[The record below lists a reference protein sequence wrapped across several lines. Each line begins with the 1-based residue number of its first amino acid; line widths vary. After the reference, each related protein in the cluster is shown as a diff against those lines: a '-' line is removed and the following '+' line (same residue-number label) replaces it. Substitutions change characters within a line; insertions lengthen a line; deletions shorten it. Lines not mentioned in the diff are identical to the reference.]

1 MVKKLGGMD
10 AFSSPRPTPR
20 FFTDAQTFSTKKAKG
35 TPRDSL
41 PPRPPVKSAP
51 PVSRIFPHRPVQ
63 RAQIISFRSED
74 SNGSFLG
81 RVDNDNVN
89 DRNLYFEQEFESICK
104 IGMGSFGE
112 VYKVKCKEDGKLYA
126 VKRSHER
133 FRGECDRRR
142 KLEEVA
148 KHETLPPHPNCV
160 TFYRAWEERQRLY
173 IQTEL
178 CKISFSEYT
187 DQHHDMMEEGIWNFL
202 VDLLMAVKH
211 LHDHNLIHMDIKP
224 ENIFI
229 SYDNICKLGD
239 FGLVLDVSKGSDL
252 SEAQEGDPKYMAP
265 ELMDGKFGKPADI
278 FSLGMTTLELAGDLD
293 LPRGGDGWHLLRS
306 GTIPEEFLRDK
317 SFDLK
322 YVIRQMLDPDPRSRP
337 TVDQVLAFPYVRK
350 MWKRR
355 RREYMMKSAINSI
368 KALFFRLLQFVF
380 MITSVFVYPVKK
392 FRERKVPSTSSHN
405 SGSHSSGYPLDHSIS
420 DDECFDDEISIHNN
434 SVGAPLDS
442 SSSSD
447 GFSAE
452 FVQPRPLA
460 RQAFTT
466 PALRHRPLNFLSS
479 PMSSSPVLPGK
490 TRKMSSPNTSF
501 ETSFEEERCTTPT
514 MNSSHHSVLDS
525 QEPAKPCIG
534 PRNLMDMFDAASDE
548 D

>member
-1 MVKKLGGMD
+1 MVKKEGVMD

-20 FFTDAQTFSTKKAKG
+20 FFQDVQTFSTKKAKG

-51 PVSRIFPHRPVQ
+51 PVSRIFPHRPVE
-63 RAQIISFRSED
+63 RAQIVSFRSQD

-81 RVDNDNVN
+81 KSSNN
-89 DRNLYFEQEFESICK
+89 DRNLYFEQEFEIICK

-112 VYKVKCKEDGKLYA
+112 VYKVKSKEDGKLYA

-133 FRGECDRRR
+133 FRGDADRRR

-173 IQTEL
+173 IQAEL

-187 DQHHDMMEEGIWNFL
+187 DQHHEMLEEGIWNFL

-211 LHDHNLIHMDIKP
+211 LHDHNLVHMDIKP

-252 SEAQEGDPKYMAP
+252 SEAQEGDPKYIAP
-265 ELMDGKFGKPADI
+265 ELMDGKFGKPADV
-278 FSLGMTTLELAGDLD
+278 FSLGMATLELAGDLD
-293 LPRGGDGWHLLRS
+293 LPRGEDGWHLLRS

-337 TVDQVLAFPYVRK
+337 TVDQVLAFPYVRR
-350 MWKRR
+350 MWKKR
-355 RREYMMKSAINSI
+355 RREYVMKSVINSI
-368 KALFFRLLQFVF
+368 KAMFFRLLQFVF
-380 MITSVFVYPVKK
+380 MITSVFSFPVKK
-392 FRERKVPSTSSHN
+392 IRERQVPSSSSHN
-405 SGSHSSGYPLDHSIS
+405 TSYSSGYPLDHSIS
-420 DDECFDDEISIHNN
+420 DDDCFEDDISIHNN

-447 GFSAE
+447 GFSSE
-452 FVQPRPLA
+452 FIVPSRPMPRH
-460 RQAFTT
+460 AFTT
-466 PALRHRPLNFLSS
+466 PAIRHRSIGFMPA
-479 PMSSSPVLPGK
+479 PMSSSPVLPGRI
-490 TRKMSSPNTSF
+490 RKLSSPNTSF
-501 ETSFEEERCTTPT
+501 ESSFDEERCTTPT
-514 MNSSHHSVLDS
+514 LNSSKDGLLDT
-525 QEPAKPCIG
+525 EELAKPCIG
-534 PRNLMDMFDAASDE
+534 PRNLMNMFEAASDE

>member
-1 MVKKLGGMD
+1 MVKKLGAMD
-10 AFSSPRPTPR
+10 VFSSPRPTPR
-20 FFTDAQTFSTKKAKG
+20 FFTEPQTFSTKKAKG

-81 RVDNDNVN
+81 KTDNNN
-89 DRNLYFEQEFESICK
+89 DRNLYFEQEFEIISK
-104 IGMGSFGE
+104 LGMGSFGE
-112 VYKVKCKEDGKLYA
+112 VYKVRCKEDGKLYA

-133 FRGECDRRR
+133 FRGESDRRR

-187 DQHHDMMEEGIWNFL
+187 DQHHDMLEEGIWNFL

-211 LHDHNLIHMDIKP
+211 LHDHNLVHMDIKP

-229 SYDNICKLGD
+229 SHDDICKLGD
-239 FGLVLDVSKGSDL
+239 FGLILDVSKGSDL

-265 ELMDGKFGKPADI
+265 ELLDGKFGKPADI
-278 FSLGMTTLELAGDLD
+278 CSLGLTTLELAGDLD
-293 LPRGGDGWHLLRS
+293 LPRGGDGWHLLRA

-322 YVIRQMLDPDPRSRP
+322 YVIRQMLDPDPKSRP

-350 MWKRR
+350 MWKKR

-368 KALFFRLLQFVF
+368 KALFFRLIQFVF
-380 MITSVFVYPVKK
+380 MIINVFSFPFKK
-392 FRERKVPSTSSHN
+392 IRERQVPSSSNTSY
-405 SGSHSSGYPLDHSIS
+405 SSGYPLDHSIS
-420 DDECFDDEISIHNN
+420 DDECFEDDISIHNN

-447 GFSAE
+447 GFSSE
-452 FVQPRPLA
+452 FIVPSRPA
-460 RQAFTT
+460 MRNAFTT
-466 PALRHRPLNFLSS
+466 PALRHRPVGFLSS
-479 PMSSSPVLPGK
+479 PISSSPVLPD
-490 TRKMSSPNTSF
+490 RARHLSSPNTSF
-501 ETSFEEERCTTPT
+501 ETSFEEDRCTTPT
-514 MNSSHHSVLDS
+514 LNNSNHALLDS
-525 QEPAKPCIG
+525 EEPAKPCIG
-534 PRNLMDMFDAASDE
+534 PRNLMDMFEAASDE

>member
-1 MVKKLGGMD
+1 MVKKEGVMD

-20 FFTDAQTFSTKKAKG
+20 FFQDVQTFSTKKAKG

-51 PVSRIFPHRPVQ
+51 PVSRIFPHRPVE
-63 RAQIISFRSED
+63 RAQIVSFRSQH

-81 RVDNDNVN
+81 NSSNN
-89 DRNLYFEQEFESICK
+89 DRNLYFEQEFEIICK

-112 VYKVKCKEDGKLYA
+112 VYKVKSKEDGKLYA

-133 FRGECDRRR
+133 FRGDADRRR

-173 IQTEL
+173 IQAEL

-187 DQHHDMMEEGIWNFL
+187 DQHHEMLEEGIWNFL

-211 LHDHNLIHMDIKP
+211 LHDHNLVHMDIKP

-252 SEAQEGDPKYMAP
+252 SEAQEGDPKYIAP
-265 ELMDGKFGKPADI
+265 ELMDGKFGKPADV
-278 FSLGMTTLELAGDLD
+278 FSLGMATLELAGDLD
-293 LPRGGDGWHLLRS
+293 LPRGEEGWHLLRS

-337 TVDQVLAFPYVRK
+337 TVDQVLAFPYVRR

-355 RREYMMKSAINSI
+355 RREYVMKSVINSI
-368 KALFFRLLQFVF
+368 KAMFFRLLQFVF
-380 MITSVFVYPVKK
+380 MITSVFSFPVKK
-392 FRERKVPSTSSHN
+392 IRERQVPSSSSHN
-405 SGSHSSGYPLDHSIS
+405 TSYSSGYPLDHSIS
-420 DDECFDDEISIHNN
+420 DDDCFEDDISIHNN
-434 SVGAPLDS
+434 SIGAPLDS

-447 GFSAE
+447 GFSSE
-452 FVQPRPLA
+452 FIVPSRPMPRH
-460 RQAFTT
+460 AFTT
-466 PALRHRPLNFLSS
+466 PAIRHRSIGFMSA
-479 PMSSSPVLPGK
+479 PMSSSPVLPGRI
-490 TRKMSSPNTSF
+490 RKLSSPNTSF
-501 ETSFEEERCTTPT
+501 ESSFDEERCTTPT
-514 MNSSHHSVLDS
+514 LNSSKDGLLDT
-525 QEPAKPCIG
+525 EELAKPCIG
-534 PRNLMDMFDAASDE
+534 PRNLMNMFEAASDE

>member
-1 MVKKLGGMD
+1 MVKKTGVMD
-10 AFSSPRPTPR
+10 GFSSPRPTPR
-20 FFTDAQTFSTKKAKG
+20 FFPEPQTFSTKKAKG

-51 PVSRIFPHRPVQ
+51 PVSRIFPHRPVE
-63 RAQIISFRSED
+63 RAQVISFRSED
-74 SNGSFLG
+74 NNGSFLG
-81 RVDNDNVN
+81 KTDSNDK
-89 DRNLYFEQEFESICK
+89 NLYFEQEFEIISK

-112 VYKVKCKEDGKLYA
+112 VYKVRSKEDGKLYA

-133 FRGECDRRR
+133 FRGESDRRR

-187 DQHHDMMEEGIWNFL
+187 EHHHDMLEEGIWNFL

-211 LHDHNLIHMDIKP
+211 LHDHNLVHMDIKP

-229 SYDNICKLGD
+229 SYDDICKLGD

-265 ELMDGKFGKPADI
+265 ELLEGKFGKPADI
-278 FSLGMTTLELAGDLD
+278 CSLGLTTLELAGDLD
-293 LPRGGDGWHLLRS
+293 LPRGGEAWHLLRS
-306 GTIPEEFLRDK
+306 GAIPEEFLRDK

-322 YVIRQMLDPDPRSRP
+322 YVIRQMLDPDPKSRP

-350 MWKRR
+350 MWKKR
-355 RREYMMKSAINSI
+355 RREYMVKSAINSI

-380 MITSVFVYPVKK
+380 MITSVFRFPVKK
-392 FRERKVPSTSSHN
+392 GRDHPVPSSSSHN
-405 SGSHSSGYPLDHSIS
+405 TSSGFPLDHSIS
-420 DDECFDDEISIHNN
+420 DDECFEDDISIHNN

-447 GFSAE
+447 GFSSE
-452 FVQPRPLA
+452 FILPRRPA
-460 RQAFTT
+460 PRNAFTT
-466 PALRHRPLNFLSS
+466 PALRHRSVGFTA
-479 PMSSSPVLPGK
+479 PMSSSPVLPGR
-490 TRKMSSPNTSF
+490 TRQLSSPNTSF
-501 ETSFEEERCTTPT
+501 ESSFDEERCTTPT
-514 MNSSHHSVLDS
+514 LNSSNHGLLDV
-525 QEPAKPCIG
+525 EPAKPCIG
-534 PRNLMDMFDAASDE
+534 PRNLMDMFEAASDE